1 MVKNALSKLTGNNLS
16 DEEFLLAGTDFA
28 SELDGNGWFSDSQ
41 EGQLAV
47 DVYQTEK
54 DIVVKAPVAGVD
66 ESDIDI
72 EVRSDQITIR
82 GERKEEKEVSEGNYH
97 TRECFWGAFSRVATF
112 PVEGDPEKA
121 KATFKNGILTVRVP
135 KSAKHQARKI
145 KVNE

>member
-16 DEEFLLAGTDFA
+16 DEEFLLGGADFSA
-28 SELDGNGWFSDSQ
+28 ELDKNGWFSDSQ

-54 DIVVKAPVAGVD
+54 DIVIKAPVAGVD

-72 EVRSDQITIR
+72 EVRSDQISIK
-82 GERKEEKEVSEGNYH
+82 GQRKEEKEVSEGNYH
-97 TRECFWGAFSRVATF
+97 SRECFWGSFSRIVTF

-135 KSAKHQARKI
+135 KSSKHQAVKLQI
-145 KVNE
+145 GK